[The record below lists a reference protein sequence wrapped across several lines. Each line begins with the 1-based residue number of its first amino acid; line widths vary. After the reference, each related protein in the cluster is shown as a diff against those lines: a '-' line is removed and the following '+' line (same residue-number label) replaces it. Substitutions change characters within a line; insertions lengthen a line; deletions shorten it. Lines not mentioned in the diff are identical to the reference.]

1 MAVPMRNTFQFY
13 DRLMRSGLTEDQAR
27 VIIEAIEDLGEV
39 DFKDFATKADLA
51 NLATK
56 FDLNKFATKAD
67 LKEEINA
74 LRLEFKEDLAHGLA
88 QCATKED
95 LAHGLAQCATKEDL
109 VNGLHG
115 IQIEVAKLAM
125 SVTWMQRMFMGC
137 ILVIALGVI
146 QGLTHFI

>member
-95 LAHGLAQCATKEDL
+95 L

>member
-39 DFKDFATKADLA
+39 DFKEFATKADLA
-51 NLATK
+51 TLATK
-56 FDLNKFATKAD
+56 FDLMKYATKAD
-67 LKEEINA
+67 LDELKVKLENFASKDELKEEISA
-74 LRLEFKEDLAHGLA
+74 FRAEVKADSASMKADILDL
-88 QCATKED
+88 K
-95 LAHGLAQCATKEDL
+95 
-109 VNGLHG
+109 VSM
-115 IQIEVAKLAM
+115 AKLIT
-125 SVTWMQRMFMGC
+125 SVNWMQRMFMGC